1 MATATDEEFREWAQ
15 SVRTSLRRTAF
26 LLCGDWSTADDLV
39 QDALVKVYLRWR
51 KIRTNPT
58 AYARKAVSSCFID
71 STRRPWRRETTT
83 ESMPET
89 SLDGPDTTTRD
100 TLLAALR
107 GVPARQRT
115 ALVLR
120 YWEDMSMAEV
130 AEAMGC
136 SVGTAKSQAARGL
149 ERLRSEL
156 AAIGANAEFGY
167 EDLT

>member
-26 LLCGDWSTADDLV
+26 LLCGDWATADDLV

-71 STRRPWRRETTT
+71 STRRPWRRETAT
-83 ESMPET
+83 EVMPET
-89 SLDGPDTTTRD
+89 SLNGPDTTTRD

-107 GVPARQRT
+107 RSGLPNLWIPSRDAFVRVAGIPLLGTGKTDLR
-115 ALVLR
+115 ALRDTVL
-120 YWEDMSMAEV
+120 
-130 AEAMGC
+130 C
-136 SVGTAKSQAARGL
+136 TL
-149 ERLRSEL
+149 RLC
-156 AAIGANAEFGY
+156 A
-167 EDLT
+167 